1 MREIER
7 IYPAA
12 NLIERKDLY
21 VIEIWLP
28 GVERDMVEVIASD
41 EEIVISG
48 YKMERFVGE
57 RIYYQVERQFGDFK
71 RTIKIPTPFNKKG
84 IKAVMK
90 DGVLKIYV
98 PKIQDRREKY
108 IKVEIEEE

>member
-7 IYPAA
+7 IYPSV
-12 NLIERKDLY
+12 NLIERKDAY
-21 VIEIWLP
+21 IIEMWLP
-28 GVERDMVEVIASD
+28 GVEKDMIEVIASD
-41 EEIVISG
+41 EEIIISG
-48 YKMERFVGE
+48 YKMERPMEE

-90 DGVLKIYV
+90 DGVLKIHV
-98 PKIQDRREKY
+98 PKIKERREKY
-108 IKVEIEEE
+108 IKVMIEEG

>member
-1 MREIER
+1 MREVER
-7 IYPAA
+7 IHPPV
-12 NLIERKDLY
+12 NLIERKDAY

-28 GVERDMVEVIASD
+28 GVEKEMVEIIASD
-41 EEIVISG
+41 EEIIISG
-48 YKMERFVGE
+48 YKIDRPREE
-57 RIYYQVERQFGDFK
+57 RIYYQVEREFGDFR

-98 PKIQDRREKY
+98 PKIEERREKY
-108 IKVEIEEE
+108 IKVMIEEG